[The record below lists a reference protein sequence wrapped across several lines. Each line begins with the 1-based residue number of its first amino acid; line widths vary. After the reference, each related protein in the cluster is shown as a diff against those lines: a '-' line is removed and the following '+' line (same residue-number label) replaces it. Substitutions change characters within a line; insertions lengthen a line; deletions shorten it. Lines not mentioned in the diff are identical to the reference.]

1 MTANKLK
8 EIHCKQCKK
17 HFFDYM
23 VEFNENSDDE
33 IVMSGICMKCE
44 RCKRVITLKKYTQ
57 GYLISLSK
65 KGIFKI

>member
-1 MTANKLK
+1 MTENKVI

-23 VEFNENSDDE
+23 IEFEENSDKE
-33 IVMSGICMKCE
+33 IVMHGICMKCD

-57 GYLISLSK
+57 GYLISHSK
-65 KGIFKI
+65 KGIFKV